1 VTEPSPTPK
10 DKAPDTTVAR
20 RAPGPTPGGPG
31 VSPTPAIDGDTTGS
45 VTGMWRPGATSRS
58 QNGVGGAS
66 RVGGAGGMTPQLVL
80 ALQGRAGNRAVV
92 HELGRRGHAGVQGG
106 AAPVQREPDTGN
118 PAVKAAARAL
128 EARCDKVTGQ
138 AETRHSAVMDF
149 VKDGLADVD
158 AARGELDGMMQLYD
172 TAFERMSATLQEAGE
187 ALQLQDDAID
197 AVLGVAI
204 GVAMGLGV
212 GEIIVVAEGASLAA
226 RAGVEAVGEMGEW
239 WAAQHVGDAS
249 KAGRAATP
257 SATTPGKGLRPEV
270 QRLEIYQR
278 LTDLYRG
285 LAKVSLEARP
295 FAGLLAASGR
305 GKADCRELAT
315 SGQEKGKLTLAQVGK
330 QVGALEQM
338 SNAQKQ
344 VETTLS
350 EAKAPIA
357 RLQEDVRLAVDAK
370 TASDLEHDMWI
381 HWMGSLSR
389 EQAERVL
396 DADAVEERLEALGL
410 QGQGSHIGYDPGA
423 ITSAEDTFE
432 GTRHAYWESVKLK
445 LVGRR
450 ARIHSVVGATTLLD
464 VPGYPKLWRAD
475 VGGGAKAPGV
485 AVIITG
491 VSNQRLQARV
501 SPGAQ
506 VPHVE
511 WQGPREP
518 ELEYAGETHRPP
530 GSSL

>member
-1 VTEPSPTPK
+1 MTVTEPTPASKDRAADPTI
-10 DKAPDTTVAR
+10 AR

-31 VSPTPAIDGDTTGS
+31 ELPVPVDG
-45 VTGMWRPGATSRS
+45 RA
-58 QNGVGGAS
+58 
-66 RVGGAGGMTPQLVL
+66 GMTPQLVM

-92 HELGRRGHAGVQGG
+92 GELGRRGHAGVQRRP
-106 AAPVQREPDTGN
+106 APIQREPEAAPGN
-118 PAVKAAARAL
+118 EAVKAAARAL
-128 EARCDKVTGQ
+128 EVRCDRVTSQ
-138 AETRHSAVMDF
+138 AQTRHTAVMDF
-149 VKDGLADVD
+149 VGDGLSDVD

-172 TAFERMSATLQEAGE
+172 TAFERMSATLQQADED
-187 ALQLQDDAID
+187 LQLQDDAID

-239 WAAQHVGDAS
+239 WAAQHVGDVS

-278 LTDLYRG
+278 LTDLYRT

-315 SGQEKGKLTLAQVGK
+315 SGREEGKLTLVQLGK
-330 QVGALEQM
+330 QVAALEQM

-344 VETTLS
+344 VEITLAD
-350 EAKAPIA
+350 AKAPIA

-370 TASDLEHDMWI
+370 TASNLEHDMWI

-396 DADAVEERLEALGL
+396 DADVVEDRLTALGL
-410 QGQGSHIGYDPGA
+410 QGGGSHIGYDPGVN
-423 ITSAEDTFE
+423 TSAEDTFE
-432 GTRHAYWESVKLK
+432 GSRHAYWESVKLK

-450 ARIHSVVGATTLLD
+450 ARISSVTGGGVLLD

-475 VGGGAKAPGV
+475 VGGGAPTAGV
-485 AVIITG
+485 AVVITG
-491 VSNQRLQARV
+491 VSGQRLQARLA
-501 SPGAQ
+501 PGAD
-506 VPHVE
+506 VAHVG
-511 WQGPREP
+511 WQGPRET
-518 ELEYAGETHRPP
+518 ELEYEGETHRPP
-530 GSSL
+530 GSWL